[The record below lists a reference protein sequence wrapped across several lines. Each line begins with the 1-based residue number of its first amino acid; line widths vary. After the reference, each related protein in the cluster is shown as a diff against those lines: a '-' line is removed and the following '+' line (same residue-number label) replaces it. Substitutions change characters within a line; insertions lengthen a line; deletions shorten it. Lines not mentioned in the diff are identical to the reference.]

1 MGFYTIQTESEKT
14 FYLIIDRTGES
25 ETVYFLTEIDENDL
39 LNVTEKQSET
49 LPKNSAALESA
60 IPTGNEELLNKEESS
75 TEIVPETENSTAE
88 DSVVEDETEIAVPQ
102 DNSMVV
108 YIVLGVVCVIAIGV
122 GYYLKVYKKKGENF
136 EEDEEEE
143 NEGWTDDAV
152 DDEESDS
159 FLETEEE

>member
-1 MGFYTIQTESEKT
+1 M
-14 FYLIIDRTGES
+14 
-25 ETVYFLTEIDENDL
+25 VYFLTEIDENDL

-60 IPTGNEELLNKEESS
+60 IPTGNKELLNKEESS
-75 TEIVPETENSTAE
+75 TEIVPETENSQAE
-88 DSVVEDETEIAVPQ
+88 DTDAEKRETEAIMQ
-102 DNSMVV
+102 KDNSMMV
-108 YIVLGVVCVIAIGV
+108 YIVLGVVCVIAIGI

-143 NEGWTDDAV
+143 NEGWTDDAL